1 MKPRIPERNRDLRRY
16 VLRHRLLR
24 IAGYLLWLAAFW
36 GGAMVYNQ
44 SHQTYT
50 PDRLITGWKLGVW
63 MLAAVL
69 IGFFLFRIGQML
81 FDRPFTGV
89 VVRSSLSHTYT
100 PSDDPGTLR
109 SMTYDLRLNPRLI
122 VRTDAGKKRR
132 LRFEQKPG
140 FYIYYYEGS
149 QICHLSGL
157 PYPVCNPTGH
167 PQPPRPALEE
177 KDPYDDLSGG
187 VLCAA
192 CGRLN
197 PNAASV
203 CVRCMHTLIDPK
215 DLWPQ

>member
-89 VVRSSLSHTYT
+89 IVRSSLSHTYT

-109 SMTYDLRLNPRLI
+109 SMTYDFRLNTRLI

-140 FYIYYYEGS
+140 FYK
-149 QICHLSGL
+149 
-157 PYPVCNPTGH
+157 PPPPWPTGATVSRSGCCSL
-167 PQPPRPALEE
+167 PRSPGWRRPPC
-177 KDPYDDLSGG
+177 
-187 VLCAA
+187 CASSWRWGSLWA
-192 CGRLN
+192 APSPGRKMRRR
-197 PNAASV
+197 A
-203 CVRCMHTLIDPK
+203 RTLP
-215 DLWPQ
+215 PFPTV